1 MEMLHYDFMQR
12 AFCAGGIIALVASVL
27 GVHLMLRRQAL
38 MADMLSHVSLAG
50 VAAGAYLGWNPS
62 YAGFAAAAAGAIAVE
77 YIRRSYRAY
86 SEMSIAIIMIGG
98 LSSAVV
104 LMGLNK
110 GINKSFSSYLFGSV
124 VAVNETELMLMLG
137 TAAVG
142 AIFFI
147 LLRRPLYQMA
157 FDEETAQTNGI
168 PVRLISML
176 FSMVTGMIVAAAMP
190 LVGVLL
196 VSALIVLPA
205 ALAVRLARSFA
216 AALIIAMLVGVAG
229 VFTGLTASYELGTP
243 PGGTIALFLLAL
255 LLIGIVLKK
264 ISVIA
269 GKLGNRQNRT
279 IINHHQTGQVA
290 MQDAFPRMKGNKLD
304 APATHTHGGTENESY
319 V

>member
-62 YAGFAAAAAGAIAVE
+62 YAGFAAAVAGAIAVE

-110 GINKSFSSYLFGSV
+110 GMNKSFSSYLFGSV

-137 TAAVG
+137 AAAVG
-142 AIFFI
+142 ASFLYCCADRCIRWRSTRK
-147 LLRRPLYQMA
+147 RR
-157 FDEETAQTNGI
+157 
-168 PVRLISML
+168 
-176 FSMVTGMIVAAAMP
+176 
-190 LVGVLL
+190 
-196 VSALIVLPA
+196 
-205 ALAVRLARSFA
+205 
-216 AALIIAMLVGVAG
+216 
-229 VFTGLTASYELGTP
+229 
-243 PGGTIALFLLAL
+243 
-255 LLIGIVLKK
+255 K
-264 ISVIA
+264 
-269 GKLGNRQNRT
+269 
-279 IINHHQTGQVA
+279 QVA
-290 MQDAFPRMKGNKLD
+290 FLSDSSPCFSAW
-304 APATHTHGGTENESY
+304 
-319 V
+319 